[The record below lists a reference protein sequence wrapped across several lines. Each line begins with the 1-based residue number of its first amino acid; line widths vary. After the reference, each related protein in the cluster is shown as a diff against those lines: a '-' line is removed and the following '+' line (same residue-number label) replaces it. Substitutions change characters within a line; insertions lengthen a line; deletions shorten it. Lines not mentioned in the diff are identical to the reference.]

1 MYDNTCK
8 FIAEMFSADIA
19 SWLLGEP
26 ITLTKIEPSELSVE
40 PIRADSLILLQSEEI
55 ILHAEFQT
63 EPSSDIAFRMADYR
77 LRTYRR
83 YPEKPMRQ
91 VVIYLRRSGS
101 DLVYQ
106 NKFEIDNFC
115 ANFEV
120 IRLWE
125 QPTEVFLRS
134 PGLFP
139 FAVLSQTNNPNNTLR
154 QVAGEIEKISDNRQQ
169 SNVSASVA
177 LLAGLV
183 LEKNFVKSV
192 LRQQIMR
199 ESVIYQDIEAEA
211 TQKGIQQ
218 GIQREAV
225 SFALRLLKRRIGE
238 VKPELQAQI
247 QELSVEQLEELG
259 EALLDFSSEDD
270 LISWLEKN

>member
-1 MYDNTCK
+1 
-8 FIAEMFSADIA
+8 
-19 SWLLGEP
+19 
-26 ITLTKIEPSELSVE
+26 
-40 PIRADSLILLQSEEI
+40 
-55 ILHAEFQT
+55 
-63 EPSSDIAFRMADYR
+63 
-77 LRTYRR
+77 
-83 YPEKPMRQ
+83 MRQ

-101 DLVYQ
+101 DLVYE
-106 NKFEIDNFC
+106 NKFEIENLC

-154 QVAGEIEKISDNRQQ
+154 QVAGEIEKISDRRQQ

-192 LRQQIMR
+192 LRQEIMR

-259 EALLDFSSEDD
+259 EALLDFSSEDE
-270 LISWLEKN
+270 LISWLGKN